1 MVPLSAVD
9 LVQQLLV
16 VSRSSTYWLAKV
28 ELLRTL
34 ACLPLTAL
42 ALSLPSLP
50 HSLLSLCVFPLL
62 GDNDHR
68 SATSITMVTT
78 AYCYIHF
85 LRVRTAAS
93 EAIVQLV
100 PSLQMNCDP
109 VLAHAWWESSREFP
123 CPHTEAPQLSL
134 ASVGVHGTKTIPPTP
149 LGLQHVLWFLVG
161 HIR

>member
-1 MVPLSAVD
+1 M
-9 LVQQLLV
+9 
-16 VSRSSTYWLAKV
+16 VSRSSSYWLAKV

-62 GDNDHR
+62 GDTDHR
-68 SATSITMVTT
+68 CVTSIARVIQQ
-78 AYCYIHF
+78 ACCIHF
-85 LRVRTAAS
+85 LRVRTAAA
-93 EAIVQLV
+93 EAMVQLV
-100 PSLQMNCDP
+100 PSLQMTSDP

-123 CPHTEAPQLSL
+123 SPHSQAPQLSL
-134 ASVGVHGTKTIPPTP
+134 ASVGVHGSKTIPPTP
-149 LGLQHVLWFLVG
+149 LGLQYVLWFVVG